1 MRWAT
6 FIALLALFVLPA
18 SFAAIIQS
26 GDNGGEFV
34 EKTAQAQCGAQDVQ
48 AVYKC
53 LGNVVRVVS
62 SVPGEG
68 STFYKP
74 EGKAVY
80 CPVVA
85 PSEMGAECL
94 QMMTPNFC
102 PIQAECGLSPAPEI
116 FPGQNDTPE
125 QTGDE
130 DAYIVPGQA
139 ASDNVQ
145 DDAAEAEPEP
155 EKPAAPPKRTTII
168 KDNEVEAA
176 GPVQNDVDAPFGYL
190 VLVVLLLGIGAV
202 GVLFL
207 LFRNSLAEDEA

>member
-1 MRWAT
+1 MRWVR

-26 GDNGGEFV
+26 GDNGADFV
-34 EKTAQAQCGAQDVQ
+34 EKTAEAKCMGQDVQ

-62 SVPGEG
+62 SLPGEG

-74 EGKAVY
+74 EGKEIY

-102 PIQAECGLSPAPEI
+102 PIQAECGVSPAPEI

-125 QTGDE
+125 QTGDV

-139 ASDNVQ
+139 ASDNVSEEPAT
-145 DDAAEAEPEP
+145 DEPEP
-155 EKPAAPPKRTTII
+155 AKPAAPPRRTTVI
-168 KDNEVEAA
+168 KDSTVETSS
-176 GPVQNDVDAPFGYL
+176 PVSNDVDAPLGYL
-190 VLVVLLLGIGAV
+190 VLVVLLLGVGAV
-202 GVLFL
+202 GVLFM
-207 LFRNSLAEDEA
+207 LFRNSLAEEES